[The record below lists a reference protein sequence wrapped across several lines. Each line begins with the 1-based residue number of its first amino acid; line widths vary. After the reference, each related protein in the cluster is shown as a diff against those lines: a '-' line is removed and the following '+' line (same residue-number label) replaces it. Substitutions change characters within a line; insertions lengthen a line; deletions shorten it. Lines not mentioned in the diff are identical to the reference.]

1 MSNPLDL
8 PLDPHMPRLAQRP
21 RSATALAL
29 GAAALTLCA
38 ATASSTL
45 VQWARVRNA
54 LRAGPGKQAE
64 AHDAPEPASTPSMR
78 LLLVGDSAALGVG
91 ADGPRHS
98 LAGLIAADFP
108 DAEVRNLA
116 RSGAMLTDVHAQLQ
130 AAGTGFDVA
139 VIVAG
144 GNDILRRRR
153 MAQIARDADAVMAD
167 LAPRART
174 VVWLGVANMGL
185 APLFVPPW
193 SWWVSARV
201 RRARPLFAAAAL
213 RHGVCYLDFFRE
225 ARDDVFSRDP
235 LRYFAADGIHP
246 SSSTYRHCYEVLRG
260 KLD

>member
-1 MSNPLDL
+1 MSNPLAL
-8 PLDPHMPRLAQRP
+8 QIPRIVQRP

-29 GAAALTLCA
+29 GAAALALCA

-54 LRAGPGKQAE
+54 LRAGPGKHAE
-64 AHDAPEPASTPSMR
+64 AHHAPEPASAPSMR

-116 RSGAMLTDVHAQLQ
+116 RSGAMLTDVQAQLQ

-139 VIVAG
+139 VIVVG
-144 GNDILRRRR
+144 GNDILRRSR

-201 RRARPLFAAAAL
+201 RRARRLFAGAAL
-213 RHGVCYLDFFRE
+213 RHGASYLDFFRE

-260 KLD
+260 KLG